1 MMRPFG
7 HRSCTQ
13 NTWNI
18 IAGDYFWIHLQA
30 KTKYLWDVTGLFDT
44 TCSET
49 TTKAVKQLMIT
60 KTWTSFTKH
69 HQTVLFSVI
78 LPQLGV
84 EGKNDL
90 ATRWHLWEALPAS
103 WGKHDFLESQDWLGK
118 KQYQSNIVY
127 KIWKHMIQLVHW
139 PSASVISSQGI
150 VQHPERDMHGQ
161 KRGITRWRSDKT
173 KSYWANW
180 VTLDDRTFHGNGNWT
195 VRSVGIFLL
204 VLVLPR
210 GQVTY
215 QWPGRIGSAWFS
227 GSLDE
232 LIVNALVETAYR
244 GCYITNPNNDVSIC
258 SCHTGVTLHYS
269 EEST

>member
-1 MMRPFG
+1 MMLFHGMMRPFG

-30 KTKYLWDVTGLFDT
+30 KTKYLWDVMGLFDT

-78 LPQLGV
+78 LPQLDV

-127 KIWKHMIQLVHW
+127 KIWKHMIQLVHDHRLQW
-139 PSASVISSQGI
+139 LVHKELYNIQSEIC
-150 VQHPERDMHGQ
+150 
-161 KRGITRWRSDKT
+161 TRK
-173 KSYWANW
+173 N
-180 VTLDDRTFHGNGNWT
+180 VELHDD
-195 VRSVGIFLL
+195 
-204 VLVLPR
+204 
-210 GQVTY
+210 
-215 QWPGRIGSAWFS
+215 
-227 GSLDE
+227 
-232 LIVNALVETAYR
+232 
-244 GCYITNPNNDVSIC
+244 
-258 SCHTGVTLHYS
+258 
-269 EEST
+269 

>member
-1 MMRPFG
+1 MMLYDGMIPPFG

-18 IAGDYFWIHLQA
+18 IAGDYFNFWIHLQA
-30 KTKYLWDVTGLFDT
+30 KNKYLWDAAGLFDA
-44 TCSET
+44 TCFET

-60 KTWTSFTKH
+60 KNWTSFTKH
-69 HQTVLFSVI
+69 HPTVLFSVI
-78 LPQLGV
+78 LPQLDV

-103 WGKHDFLESQDWLGK
+103 WGKHDFLESRDWLGK

-139 PSASVISSQGI
+139 PSAAVI
-150 VQHPERDMHGQ
+150 P
-161 KRGITRWRSDKT
+161 
-173 KSYWANW
+173 
-180 VTLDDRTFHGNGNWT
+180 LDDRTFHGNGNST
-195 VRSVGIFLL
+195 VRSVGNFLL

-215 QWPGRIGSAWFS
+215 QWPGRISSAWFS
-227 GSLDE
+227 SSLDE
-232 LIVNALVETAYR
+232 LIVDALVETAYR
-244 GCYITNPNNDVSIC
+244 GCQSQQWCFNMLLSYRGNTALFRRKYLESPNSSYIAIPGKYV
-258 SCHTGVTLHYS
+258 
-269 EEST
+269 EFK

>member
-1 MMRPFG
+1 MKEW
-7 HRSCTQ
+7 SCHTLTSLGSTSCKLRQ
-13 NTWNI
+13 TWFL
-18 IAGDYFWIHLQA
+18 GESRLTRQ
-30 KTKYLWDVTGLFDT
+30 KTIPKQHCIQDL
-44 TCSET
+44 ET
-49 TTKAVKQLMIT
+49 HD
-60 KTWTSFTKH
+60 S
-69 HQTVLFSVI
+69 
-78 LPQLGV
+78 
-84 EGKNDL
+84 
-90 ATRWHLWEALPAS
+90 TRTR
-103 WGKHDFLESQDWLGK
+103 
-118 KQYQSNIVY
+118 
-127 KIWKHMIQLVHW
+127 

-150 VQHPERDMHGQ
+150 VQHPERDMHAQ
-161 KRGITRWRSDKT
+161 KRGITRWLSDKT

-180 VTLDDRTFHGNGNWT
+180 VTLDDRTFHGNGNST

-244 GCYITNPNNDVSIC
+244 GCYITNPNNDVSTC